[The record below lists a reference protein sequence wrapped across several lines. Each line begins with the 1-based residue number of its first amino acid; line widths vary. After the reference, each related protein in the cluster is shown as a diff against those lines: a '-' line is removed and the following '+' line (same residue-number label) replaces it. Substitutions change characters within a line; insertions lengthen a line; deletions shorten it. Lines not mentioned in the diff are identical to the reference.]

1 MSTLAT
7 TPVYF
12 LVPGDINNLTGGY
25 GYDRRL
31 LAELH
36 QLGLNIQLVE
46 LAASFPYPDA
56 NALRDASFILATL
69 PDHSVVIVDGL
80 AFGVMEELAQ
90 AHAQRLSFI
99 ALCHHPLA
107 LESGISVEEQKSL
120 RISEQLALTNARAV
134 VVTSKNTAHILVE
147 EFSVPFD
154 KISIAL
160 PGTDA
165 RKFAP
170 CNGQTPILLTV
181 ATLTRRKAHDV
192 LIDALAQLMHL
203 PWEARFVGSSEFDSD
218 WTHYLRNKVSSY
230 SLENRI
236 LFLGNLDDISSEY
249 LNADIFVLPSLFEGY
264 GMAFAEALSFGLP
277 IVAAQT
283 GAVPDLVPSIAGI
296 LVPPA
301 DVNALAK
308 SLAQLLTD
316 STKRKQLQLGARGA
330 AQNLPNWKDS
340 AEIVFQLIQ
349 LIHKS
354 QEVSH

>member
-1 MSTLAT
+1 MNTLAT

-56 NALRDASFILATL
+56 NALRDANFILATL

-165 RKFAP
+165 REFAP
-170 CNGQTPILLTV
+170 CNGQPPILLTV

-301 DVNALAK
+301 DVNALTN

-316 STKRKQLQLGARGA
+316 STKRKQLQLGAQGA

-340 AEIVFQLIQ
+340 AKIVFQLIQ
-349 LIHKS
+349 KISRSEPLI
-354 QEVSH
+354 